1 MFRGT
6 SPDSHAWETAWE
18 NDVHPGGQML
28 FLSPSR
34 EPVLLLLLFITL
46 KQDPWRVFTA
56 PRFPSVLHAS
66 MLPFAKRAGAFVVE
80 GGGRGGS
87 KNLQRGL
94 SSVAWICGVWVI
106 NHASIH
112 VKPLGVQT
120 ILRAAREEPIW
131 APSSIYTTT
140 KQEHSIYCTPY
151 IIRIQWRPYR
161 ARGLE
166 HIVGGH

>member
-1 MFRGT
+1 MRK
-6 SPDSHAWETAWE
+6 WC
-18 NDVHPGGQML
+18 
-28 FLSPSR
+28 
-34 EPVLLLLLFITL
+34 
-46 KQDPWRVFTA
+46 A
-56 PRFPSVLHAS
+56 PRWSNALFVSQQRTSAAFIAVHHFKAGPMAGVYGSSLPLGSACFHAPLRQTS
-66 MLPFAKRAGAFVVE
+66 RGFCCR
-80 GGGRGGS
+80 GRGKGGS

-140 KQEHSIYCTPY
+140 KQEHSIYCTTY